1 MSRPRSEFWA
11 GARDSFPLVLGA
23 VPFGIIFGTL
33 AESGGLSLGAA
44 VAFSAIVFA
53 GSAQFIALGM
63 VTAGASWPM
72 VVLTTF
78 VVNFRH
84 LLYST
89 SLLPFVRKL
98 PQRWRLPL
106 AFWLT
111 DETFAVAIRRY
122 HDSDDSEHKHW
133 YYLGSCVFMYLNWQ
147 ACTFLGLFFGRTL
160 PGLESWGLDFAM
172 SATFIGIVVPYLKN
186 RPMIAAAVVSGGTGL
201 LLHGLPNK
209 LGLIL
214 ATLAGVATGFLL
226 ERWLAHPEPA
236 ESLGEQESA

>member
-226 ERWLAHPEPA
+226 ERWLAPPEPA
-236 ESLGEQESA
+236 ESLGEQEGA

>member
-1 MSRPRSEFWA
+1 MSTPRSEFWA
-11 GARDSFPLVLGA
+11 GVRDSFPLVLGA

-33 AESGGLSLGAA
+33 AESGGLSFGAA
-44 VAFSAIVFA
+44 LAFSAIVFA

-63 VTAGASWPM
+63 VTAGAAWPM

-98 PQRWRLPL
+98 PQRWRVPL

-122 HDSDDSEHKHW
+122 HEPDSAEHKHW

-147 ACTFLGLFFGRTL
+147 ACTLLGLFFGRTL
-160 PGLESWGLDFAM
+160 PGLEKWGLDFAM
-172 SATFIGIVVPYLKN
+172 SATFIGIVVPYLKS
-186 RPMIAAAVVSGGTGL
+186 RPMVAAAAVSGGMGL
-201 LLHGLPNK
+201 VLHDLPNK

-214 ATLAGVATGFLL
+214 ATFAGVATGYVL
-226 ERWLAHPEPA
+226 EQWLAARKPTLPA
-236 ESLGEQESA
+236 LEQEGT